1 VTNQARP
8 EERLKELG
16 LTLPEIAAPGTANP
30 FAANNVPV
38 VRTGNLLFLSGNVGV
53 GPNGE
58 RLSGKLGGALTVEQ
72 GYDAA
77 RQAGLRLLARLRQET
92 GSLDKIKR
100 VVKVLAFVNSMPDF
114 VDQPRVANGASDL
127 FTEVFGDMGKHARSA
142 VGVVSLPGGAPVE
155 VEMVVEVSD

>member
-1 VTNQARP
+1 
-8 EERLKELG
+8 
-16 LTLPEIAAPGTANP
+16 LPEVAQPGAANP

-38 VRTGNLLFLSGNVGV
+38 VRSGNLLFLSGHVGV

-58 RLSGKLGGALTVEQ
+58 RVAGKLGGTLSIEQ

-77 RQAGLRLLARLRQET
+77 RQAGIRLLARLRQET
-92 GSLDKIKR
+92 GSLDRIQR

-127 FTEVFGDMGKHARSA
+127 FTEVFGDMGRHARSA

-155 VEMVVEVSD
+155 VEMVVEVA